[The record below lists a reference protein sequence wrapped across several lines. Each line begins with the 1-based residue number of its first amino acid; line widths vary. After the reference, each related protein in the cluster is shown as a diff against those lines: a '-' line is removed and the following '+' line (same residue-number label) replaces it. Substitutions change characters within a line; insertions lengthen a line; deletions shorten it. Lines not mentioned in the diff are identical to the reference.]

1 MSRERVQGV
10 VLGNELSR
18 DRCRGDWPSHWTR
31 CVVPTR
37 SLLWTQSATPSYGP
51 AGAGRREDDSDHQEP
66 DADRRDEKRE
76 VRHHGGHGEARGS
89 QENVRDEHQAQCG
102 RAASDEILSHPP
114 PFRRIRGSGLNGLP
128 QTRPRLATEDMRPEK
143 DSAPNGISTQ
153 VGVLLCASC
162 FRQILLRALRVPRK
176 TLHLPGLIRRV
187 RASLPVTTSRAG
199 KHNSVVA
206 YSATG

>member
-18 DRCRGDWPSHWTR
+18 NRCRGDRPSHWTR

-37 SLLWTQSATPSYGP
+37 SLLWTRSATPSYGP

-66 DADRRDEKRE
+66 DADRRDEKGE
-76 VRHHGGHGEARGS
+76 VRHHGGHREGRRT
-89 QENVRDEHQAQCG
+89 QENVRDEHQGQRG

-128 QTRPRLATEDMRPEK
+128 QTWPRLANRGLCGQSYVLTKPERIIQSSRIRQRGER
-143 DSAPNGISTQ
+143 DRDDAVS
-153 VGVLLCASC
+153 GVRWTAGLECAE
-162 FRQILLRALRVPRK
+162 
-176 TLHLPGLIRRV
+176 
-187 RASLPVTTSRAG
+187 
-199 KHNSVVA
+199 
-206 YSATG
+206 

>member
-18 DRCRGDWPSHWTR
+18 NRCRGDRPSHWTR

-37 SLLWTQSATPSYGP
+37 SLLWTRSATPSYGP

-76 VRHHGGHGEARGS
+76 VRHHGGHWEGRRT
-89 QENVRDEHQAQCG
+89 QENVRDEHQGQCG
-102 RAASDEILSHPP
+102 RAASDEILPHPP

-128 QTRPRLATEDMRPEK
+128 QTRPRLATEDMRP
-143 DSAPNGISTQ
+143 GRT
-153 VGVLLCASC
+153 VLPTGFERMSGLTLCELPPSGTLANAS
-162 FRQILLRALRVPRK
+162 RTSEDASS
-176 TLHLPGLIRRV
+176 PGLD
-187 RASLPVTTSRAG
+187 
-199 KHNSVVA
+199 
-206 YSATG
+206 